1 MITWADPGRM
11 RPCPTR
17 SYQFSRSLVGG
28 LQLAEAWQMDGKVAP
43 ELLAASEWAFQ
54 EALEEIS
61 RAAEQHWRVDG
72 GPGQCTDSG
81 TCGSSFV

>member
-1 MITWADPGRM
+1 
-11 RPCPTR
+11 
-17 SYQFSRSLVGG
+17 
-28 LQLAEAWQMDGKVAP
+28 MDGKVEP

-72 GPGQCTDSG
+72 GPSQGTDSR
-81 TCGSSFV
+81 TFGSSSV